1 MTFTPSSSRRQFIQR
16 IAAASTLALPS
27 LAARA
32 ATRLVVGYTAVPD
45 FGAAFIAKEKG
56 YFASRGLDVTLQAI
70 SLTSTVPAALVSNS
84 VQIGGTTPPVFLQ
97 AADGGLDL
105 VAVATG
111 STFAQSM
118 NPVAVVAKSGG
129 TVKTAADLAGRKLA
143 VPGLNGT
150 LHVLARRW
158 LKLQSVDPAKV
169 SFVEVQMPQI
179 PSVLSSGSVDAAVA
193 AEPFVGRMV
202 AGNIGFV
209 LPGLSQAMAD
219 GAATVLFAA
228 TRQWATSNPDL
239 IKAFREALAE
249 AVAFAQS
256 DRAAALAAI
265 GQYFKVPPP
274 VLQATPFP
282 QLQSGVTDAQLRFWT
297 DAMREQDM
305 LKKPPTVSSLILR

>member
-1 MTFTPSSSRRQFIQR
+1 LSNTLTASRRAFLHQL
-16 IAAASTLALPS
+16 AAASTLALPA

-32 ATRLVVGYTAVPD
+32 ATPLVVGYTAVPD

-84 VQIGGTTPPVFLQ
+84 IQIGGTTPPVFLQ

-111 STFAQSM
+111 STSMQAM
-118 NPVAVVAKSGG
+118 NPVGVVAKNGG
-129 TVKTAADLAGRKLA
+129 AVKTAADLAGRKLA

-158 LKLQSVDPAKV
+158 LKLQGVDPAKV
-169 SFVEVQMPQI
+169 TFVEVQMPQI

-202 AGNIGFV
+202 SGNIGFV
-209 LPGLSQAMAD
+209 IPGLSQALPD

-228 TRQWATSNPDL
+228 TRQWATSNAGL
-239 IKAFREALAE
+239 IKSFREALAE
-249 AVAFAQS
+249 AVAFAQT

-265 GQYFKVPPP
+265 GVYFKVPPP

-282 QLQSGVTDAQLRFWT
+282 QLQSGVSDAHLRFWADT
-297 DAMREQDM
+297 MRDQDM